1 MRSQRGGGSVT
12 ASSTVRPATPTPL
25 AKATD
30 VSLQFELRSN
40 PKPRSQGE
48 RNAILANPGF
58 GVHFTDHMAVATWT
72 AADGWHD
79 SAIVPYGPFTLDPA
93 TAVLHYAQQIF
104 EGLKAYR
111 HEDGTIWTF
120 RSDQNAQRM
129 MRSARRLA
137 LPPLDAEDFL
147 CSIEELVAADVAWVP
162 TAPEQSLYLRP
173 FMFATEA
180 FLGVRPAK
188 RVTYC
193 CIASPAGTYF
203 ASGVKPVSIWIS
215 TLYSRAAPGG
225 TGAAKCGGNYAASLI
240 AQQEAAS
247 QGCDQVMFADA
258 KEHRWLEE
266 LGGMNVYLVTS
277 EKELITP
284 ELTGSILEGV
294 TRDSILTLAP
304 EFGLTPVERRIGI
317 DELLDG
323 VSSGKVIELFACGTA
338 AVITPIGTLKNNAG
352 SYPIG
357 SGESGETTLA
367 LRHKLLDIQYGRAED
382 THGWLRRIL

>member
-1 MRSQRGGGSVT
+1 M
-12 ASSTVRPATPTPL
+12 
-25 AKATD
+25 
-30 VSLQFELRSN
+30 SLQFELRSN
-40 PKPRSQGE
+40 PKPHSESE
-48 RNAILANPGF
+48 RDAILADPGF
-58 GVHFTDHMAVATWT
+58 GLHFTDHMAVATWT

-79 SAIVPYGPFTLDPA
+79 SAIVPYGPFSLDPA
-93 TAVLHYAQQIF
+93 TAVLHYAQQVF

-120 RSDQNAQRM
+120 RTDKNAERM
-129 MRSARRLA
+129 IRSAHRLA
-137 LPPLDAEDFL
+137 LPPLEAEDFL
-147 CSIEELVAADVAWVP
+147 SSIEELVAADVAWVP

-193 CIASPAGTYF
+193 CIASPAGPYF

-215 TLYSRAAPGG
+215 TVHSRAVPGG
-225 TGAAKCGGNYAASLI
+225 TGAAKCGGNYAASLF

-247 QGCDQVMFADA
+247 NGCDQVMFADA
-258 KEHRWLEE
+258 KDHCWLEE
-266 LGGMNVYLVTS
+266 LGGMNVYLVTT
-277 EKELITP
+277 ENELITP

-294 TRDSILTLAP
+294 TRDSILTLAS
-304 EFGLTPVERRIGI
+304 EFGLTPVERRIAI

-323 VSSGKVIELFACGTA
+323 VGSGRVTELFACGTA
-338 AVITPIGTLKNNAG
+338 AVVTPIGTLKNDAG
-352 SYPIG
+352 SYQVG

-367 LRHKLLDIQYGRAED
+367 IRQKLLDIQYGRKED

>member
-1 MRSQRGGGSVT
+1 M
-12 ASSTVRPATPTPL
+12 
-25 AKATD
+25 
-30 VSLQFELRSN
+30 
-40 PKPRSQGE
+40 
-48 RNAILANPGF
+48 
-58 GVHFTDHMAVATWT
+58 HFTDHMAVATWT

-79 SAIVPYGPFTLDPA
+79 SAIVPYGPFSLDPA
-93 TAVLHYAQQIF
+93 TAVLHYAQQVF

-120 RSDQNAQRM
+120 RSDQNAERM
-129 MRSARRLA
+129 ISSAQRLA
-137 LPPLDAEDFL
+137 LPMMPVDDFI
-147 CSIEELVAADVAWVP
+147 CSIDELVAADVAWVP
-162 TAPEQSLYLRP
+162 TVPEQSLYLRP

-180 FLGVRPAK
+180 FLGVRPSK

-193 CIASPAGTYF
+193 CIASPAGSYF

-215 TLYSRAAPGG
+215 TIYSRSAPGG
-225 TGAAKCGGNYAASLI
+225 TGAAKCGGNYAASLV
-240 AQQEAAS
+240 AQQEAAG

-258 KEHRWLEE
+258 AEHRWLEE
-266 LGGMNVYLVTS
+266 LGGMNVYLITT
-277 EKELITP
+277 ENELVTP

-294 TRDSILTLAP
+294 TRDSILTLAT

-323 VSSGKVIELFACGTA
+323 VGSGTVTELFACGTA
-338 AVITPIGTLKNNAG
+338 AVVTPIGTLKNNAG
-352 SYPIG
+352 SYQVG

-367 LRHKLLDIQYGRAED
+367 LRQKLLDIQYGRTED

>member
-1 MRSQRGGGSVT
+1 M
-12 ASSTVRPATPTPL
+12 
-25 AKATD
+25 
-30 VSLQFELRSN
+30 
-40 PKPRSQGE
+40 
-48 RNAILANPGF
+48 
-58 GVHFTDHMAVATWT
+58 HFTDHMAVATWT

-79 SAIVPYGPFTLDPA
+79 SAIVPYGPFSLDPA
-93 TAVLHYAQQIF
+93 TAVLHYAQQVF

-120 RSDQNAQRM
+120 RSDQNAERM
-129 MRSARRLA
+129 VRSAQRLA
-137 LPPLDAEDFL
+137 LPMMPVDDFL
-147 CSIEELVAADVAWVP
+147 CSIDELVAADVAWVP
-162 TAPEQSLYLRP
+162 TVPEQSLYLRP

-180 FLGVRPAK
+180 FLGVRPSK

-193 CIASPAGTYF
+193 CIASPAGSYF

-215 TLYSRAAPGG
+215 TIYSRSAPGG

-240 AQQEAAS
+240 AQQEAAG

-258 KEHRWLEE
+258 AEHRWLEE
-266 LGGMNVYLVTS
+266 LGGMNVYLITT
-277 EKELITP
+277 ENELVTP

-294 TRDSILTLAP
+294 TRDSILTLAT

-323 VSSGKVIELFACGTA
+323 VRSGTVTELFACGTA
-338 AVITPIGTLKNNAG
+338 AVVTPIGTLKNNAG
-352 SYPIG
+352 SYQVG

-367 LRHKLLDIQYGRAED
+367 LRRKLLDIQYGRTED